1 MSELEAVEVRP
12 RPCWIVGRPEQG
24 ERTSTVRHPYDGTEI
39 ADIVVPDAEQAAR
52 AVAAAQRVAPL
63 GRDRSIAVLGRL
75 ATLVAGRTEEIAE
88 TVTAEN
94 GTPLR
99 QAHAEVAGAVTACR
113 LAAAEAGQAET
124 HQWGTAMVRR
134 RPRGAVLLSVAPG
147 CPVDL
152 LATRVAAAVAV
163 GAPVVVAPSVRTPM
177 AALALGELLAE
188 TGLPAFSVVPGLSSA
203 ELAVTSI
210 VRPTRGAAVV
220 CPDADLSVAV
230 GRLVTFG
237 ARRVIVHASVA
248 ERFVP
253 MLVAAVRSLR
263 TGDPHDPSVRVGPL
277 LDESAAE
284 RVVQWVA
291 AAGEVLTGGTRTGT
305 RVEPTVVR
313 STRGDVAGPVLAVSV
328 VDSMAAA
335 VAAAGGDR
343 AGVFTRDLG
352 TAVEAGG
359 IDVAELVIG
368 DLPAAVTRASVRA
381 AMREFTREQVTEI
394 RLGAV

>member
-1 MSELEAVEVRP
+1 VH
-12 RPCWIVGRPEQG
+12 
-24 ERTSTVRHPYDGTEI
+24 HPYDGTEI
-39 ADIVVPDAEQAAR
+39 ADVVVPDAEQTAR

-63 GRDRSIAVLGRL
+63 ARDTSIAVLGRL
-75 ATLVAGRTEEIAE
+75 ATLIAGRTEEIAE

-113 LAAAEAGQAET
+113 LAAAEAGQVET

-134 RPRGAVLLSVAPG
+134 RPRGPVVLSAVPG
-147 CPVDL
+147 CPIDL

-188 TGLPAFSVVPGLSSA
+188 TGLPAFSVVPGLS
-203 ELAVTSI
+203 AVSSTAVSTTA
-210 VRPTRGAAVV
+210 VSSTVVSPVQGAAVV

-230 GRLVTFG
+230 ARLVTFG

-253 MLVAAVRSLR
+253 MLVDAVRSLR
-263 TGDPHDPSVRVGPL
+263 TGDPHDPSVQVGPL

-313 STRGDVAGPVLAVSV
+313 STHGDVSGPVLTVSV

-343 AGVFTRDLG
+343 AGVFTRDLA

-381 AMREFTREQVTEI
+381 AMRECTREQVTEI
-394 RLGAV
+394 RLGSV